1 MNRHLA
7 AVLLLTSAVANAG
20 GSPTVDTRL
29 AIIVEGA
36 VKATGQSINIS
47 QSTTYSVNINKIN
60 GKDVCDPATAAEVK
74 RLQDALNDQPN
85 IKENYGPAY
94 YSLTSPDGTRKVLSP
109 EQLKTQGTL
118 KGCTNI
124 YVSVPPK

>member
-1 MNRHLA
+1 MKRFLLA
-7 AVLLLTSAVANAG
+7 ALLMTSVASAAD
-20 GSPTVDTRL
+20 SPAVDTRL
-29 AIIVEGA
+29 ATVVEGA
-36 VKATGQSINIS
+36 VKATGLSINIS
-47 QSTTYSVNINKIN
+47 QATMYSVNINKIN
-60 GKDVCDPATAAEVK
+60 GKNVCDPTAASEVK